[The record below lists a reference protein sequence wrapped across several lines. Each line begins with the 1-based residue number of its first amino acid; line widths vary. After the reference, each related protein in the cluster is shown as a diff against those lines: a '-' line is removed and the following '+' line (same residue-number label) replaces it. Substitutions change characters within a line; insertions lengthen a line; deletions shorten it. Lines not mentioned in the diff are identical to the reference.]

1 MTDDHSPTDA
11 DSDSDSSADADTPT
25 PPNSNASPSG
35 TNGDE
40 SGGEASGGEV
50 EIEVTRGATES
61 RDRRGR
67 PDRTARTDR
76 PDPDG
81 RASDTRRDGSP
92 DSAVGDA
99 NRSNAAHHPQEGP
112 LADELGRIDVMTTP
126 EGYVE
131 GRIADVIA
139 LDETTVEL
147 TVSLPHGEVIAFE
160 LEKPIPWSEDFLFA
174 RLIEDVGYDAASIDH
189 AIGEPV
195 YLARTDLPAAD
206 TEAGTSTATTT
217 DDWWTSTVHAAS
229 DAVLS
234 SLSRGRYRLER
245 ADEPEWRLVDPLERP
260 DAAPE
265 TEDDGVTTELVGTGL
280 ILFGTLVA
288 AAGAVFGAT
297 GTLVVSSA
305 VLAYALLGVLL
316 VLAGIVVVL
325 DRDVTNL

>member
-11 DSDSDSSADADTPT
+11 DSDSNSSANADTPT
-25 PPNSNASPSG
+25 NSNSTPSA

-40 SGGEASGGEV
+40 SDGEASGGEV
-50 EIEVTRGATES
+50 EIEVTRGSIES
-61 RDRRGR
+61 SDRHDH
-67 PDRTARTDR
+67 PDRTYHTDR
-76 PDPDG
+76 PDLDG
-81 RASDTRRDGSP
+81 RVSDGRRDGSP
-92 DSAVGDA
+92 DSTAGDA
-99 NRSNAAHHPQEGP
+99 NRSNATHHPQEGP

-131 GRIADVIA
+131 GRITDVTA
-139 LDETTVEL
+139 LDETTVDL

-160 LEKPIPWSEDFLFA
+160 LEKPIPWSEDFLLA

-189 AIGEPV
+189 AVGEPV
-195 YLARTDLPAAD
+195 YLARTDLSAAE
-206 TEAGTSTATTT
+206 TEAGADTATATG
-217 DDWWTSTVHAAS
+217 DWWMTTVHAAS
-229 DAVLS
+229 DALLS

-260 DAAPE
+260 DA
-265 TEDDGVTTELVGTGL
+265 TTDTKDDGVTTELLGTGL

-297 GTLVVSSA
+297 GALVVSSA

-325 DRDVTNL
+325 DRDVTDR